1 MSPIG
6 FCLAFGI
13 DVAHLPPHAQ
23 YVPKMQGGAGNIRTR
38 EVLCVVLL
46 MES

>member
-1 MSPIG
+1 MSPKG

-13 DVAHLPPHAQ
+13 GVARLPPLFQ
-23 YVPKMQGGAGNIRTR
+23 CEPKMQGDAGNIRTR
-38 EVLCVVLL
+38 EVLCVVLP